1 MKFYKGNIKPEDNV
15 IMVFG
20 SNPEGRHGAGAASI
34 ALSRFGAIYGQGEG
48 LQGNSYALP
57 TKDLVAVLK
66 SRWYRPGINEANE
79 IKQWYESHEYS
90 DLLYNPLN
98 KERSMHPN
106 QIINNIKRFYRVA
119 TENPNK
125 IFKVVNYRLG
135 ELSLNGYLG
144 EEMRQMFLMA
154 GEIPENVYFHES
166 WDI

>member
-98 KERSMHPN
+98 KERSMNPN

-144 EEMRQMFLMA
+144 EEMRQMVLMA